1 MVTLPKE
8 TRLAIL
14 IDAEN
19 MSAAWVGPVLS
30 RLQSPKVITLKR
42 AYGDWSKAQLNGWK
56 PVLSEYGIHPV
67 HAPTYV
73 AGKNSADMML
83 TIDAITLL
91 HQQVGWFC
99 IVSNDSDFTPL
110 VHHLTGAGAKVV
122 GFGSHQVSQAFANAC
137 HKFVYLKPMSKLQP
151 TVLPVVER
159 VGASA
164 GSKMGDKLDEGV
176 GVEPVTPVLSTRA
189 ELLQWLQKVYAS
201 FAEPNAWIDLGR
213 FGSELR
219 KQYPGFDHKLFGY
232 SALGKL
238 IAIEGGHLF
247 ELRRRP
253 IDPTHPQ
260 HLILQ
265 VRLRQS
271 TTSSSF
277 TSYPNA
283 SADSGSA

>member
-1 MVTLPKE
+1 LQVDKLIRTDKLFLKNAEISIGTSPKE

-19 MSAAWVGPVLS
+19 MSAAWVRPVLS
-30 RLQSPKVITLKR
+30 RLQSPKVLTLKR
-42 AYGDWSKAQLNGWK
+42 AYGDWSKPQLNGWK
-56 PVLSEYGIHPV
+56 AVLSEWGIRPV

-83 TIDAITLL
+83 TIDAIDLL
-91 HQQVGWFC
+91 HRQVSWFC
-99 IVSNDSDFTPL
+99 IISNDSDFTPL

-122 GFGSHQVSQAFANAC
+122 GFGSYQVSQAFANAC
-137 HKFVYLKPMSKLQP
+137 HKFVYLKPLSKLQSSSA
-151 TVLPVVER
+151 LHMVENG
-159 VGASA
+159 GAENGVDSTETTEPMF
-164 GSKMGDKLDEGV
+164 SK
-176 GVEPVTPVLSTRA
+176 T
-189 ELLQWLQKVYAS
+189 ELLRRLQQVFIS
-201 FAEPNAWIDLGR
+201 FAAPDMWIDLGR

-219 KQYPGFDHKLFGY
+219 KQCPGFDHKLFGY

-253 IDPTHPQ
+253 IDPANPQ

-265 VRLRQS
+265 IRLRQ
-271 TTSSSF
+271 
-277 TSYPNA
+277 A
-283 SADSGSA
+283 VA

>member
-19 MSAAWVGPVLS
+19 MSAAWVGPVLG
-30 RLQSPKVITLKR
+30 RLQSPKVLTLKR

-91 HQQVGWFC
+91 HQQITWFC

-122 GFGSHQVSQAFANAC
+122 GFGSHQVSQAFAKAC
-137 HKFVYLKPMSKLQP
+137 HKFVYLKPLAKLQP
-151 TVLPVVER
+151 AALQGGGGAGDGAVVEPI
-159 VGASA
+159 
-164 GSKMGDKLDEGV
+164 
-176 GVEPVTPVLSTRA
+176 EPILSRA
-189 ELLQWLQKVYAS
+189 ELLQWLKKVYIS
-201 FAEPNAWIDLGR
+201 FAVPDTWIDLGR

-265 VRLRQS
+265 IRLRQS
-271 TTSSSF
+271 VAFSSS
-277 TSYPNA
+277 THPPN
-283 SADSGSA
+283 S